1 MNLPISTMSGFISL
15 LLYLGLIVVVCWG
28 LYQLS
33 MWVLMRG
40 RPTTQLMRNEE
51 IEADA
56 AYVKHLI
63 TFHELQ
69 RKIGNVAGADQIE
82 AELRELRI
90 EGWYRPA
97 STKSTDTSQG

>member
-1 MNLPISTMSGFISL
+1 MSGSILSL
-15 LLYLGLIVVVCWG
+15 LLYLGVIVVLFWG

-33 MWVLMRG
+33 MWLLLRG
-40 RPTTQLMRNEE
+40 LPTTQLMRNKK
-51 IEADA
+51 IEAND

-63 TFHELQ
+63 SRHAIQ
-69 RKIGNVAGADQIE
+69 MGIGNVSEADQIE

-97 STKSTDTSQG
+97 SAKNTDTES

>member
-1 MNLPISTMSGFISL
+1 MSESIVSL
-15 LLYLGLIVVVCWG
+15 LLYIAVLVIIFWV
-28 LYQLS
+28 LYQLL
-33 MWVLMRG
+33 MWLLLRG
-40 RPTTQLMRNEE
+40 LPSSQALRNKK

-63 TFHELQ
+63 SHHEIQ
-69 RKIGNVAGADQIE
+69 KKAGNVSEADQIE

-97 STKSTDTSQG
+97 SAKNTDTES

>member
-1 MNLPISTMSGFISL
+1 MSGSIISL
-15 LLYLGLIVVVCWG
+15 LLYLGLIVVICWG

-33 MWVLMRG
+33 MWVLLRG
-40 RPTTQLMRNEE
+40 LPTTQLMQNKK

-69 RKIGNVAGADQIE
+69 REIGNVAAADQIE

-97 STKSTDTSQG
+97 STKNTDTED